1 MTTRKS
7 HSSIDEPE
15 VKSLVDDLLEA
26 NATYKDIINAV
37 LMESGKVITTS
48 SLSRYRQHWAARKA
62 SEEAM
67 GQQLDRLTDLLK
79 ENPEMDLKQGAMGLL
94 WKKLIQRMSA
104 VDATF
109 DDADMLEMGHLL
121 IKATRLGQ
129 TKDQLDL
136 QRERLELVRQKVQAA
151 AAEVER
157 MGRAQ
162 NLDDAT
168 IKKIREQIYGIVPAA
183 A

>member
-15 VKSLVDDLLEA
+15 VKALVDDLLEA

-79 ENPEMDLKQGAMGLL
+79 QNPDMDLKQGALAL
-94 WKKLIQRMSA
+94 FWKKLIQRMA
-104 VDATF
+104 AADATF
-109 DDADMLEMGHLL
+109 DDADMLDMGHLL

-129 TKDQLDL
+129 TKEQLDL
-136 QRERLELVRQKVQAA
+136 QRERLALIRQKVQAA

-168 IKKIREQIYGIVPAA
+168 INKIREQIYGIVPAA